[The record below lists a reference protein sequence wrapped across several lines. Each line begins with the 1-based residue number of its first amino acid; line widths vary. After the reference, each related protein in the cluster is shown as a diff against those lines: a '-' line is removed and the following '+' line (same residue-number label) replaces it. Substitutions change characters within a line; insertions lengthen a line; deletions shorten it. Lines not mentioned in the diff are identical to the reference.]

1 MARKK
6 RIRRP
11 QGLQVVN
18 PDCAG
23 IDIGKDRHF
32 VAVSPERAAEPVREF
47 GGFTRD
53 LVALSEW
60 LSSCGVKTVA
70 MESTSVY
77 WIPVYEVLER
87 AGFEVLLVSPR
98 MTKQISGRKSDVL
111 DCQWIWQLQS
121 YGLLRG
127 SFRPRDAI
135 CPLRAYVRQARR
147 LIADRSRSVQHMQKA
162 LTEMNV
168 RLDSVISELAGVTGL
183 RIVRAIVSGERDPHR
198 LASLRHR
205 AIKASAETIAASLE
219 GTWREEHL
227 FSLEQALERD
237 DFLEQ
242 QIQACETRMAAMID
256 DLTPPAPPAAGSP
269 GAPADGSSGA
279 VPAARRLTDPRSDKA
294 MRAAL
299 HRMMGVD
306 LTAIPT
312 IGTGTALTVAAEI
325 GPDFSAFPSVQHFCS
340 WLGVAPGTRISG
352 GKALPGRAPKGVNP
366 VGQALRMAAV
376 GARRSQSF
384 VGARHRSRLARKDA
398 AVAVNATARE
408 LACLIY
414 LMVTRGQEYI
424 EKGVEAWEQQRAER
438 THARLVTKARAI
450 GYELIRPAD
459 GDTPSAAATA
469 T

>member
-1 MARKK
+1 
-6 RIRRP
+6 
-11 QGLQVVN
+11 
-18 PDCAG
+18 
-23 IDIGKDRHF
+23 
-32 VAVSPERAAEPVREF
+32 
-47 GGFTRD
+47 
-53 LVALSEW
+53 
-60 LSSCGVKTVA
+60 

-127 SFRPRDAI
+127 SFRPRDAV

-168 RLDSVISELAGVTGL
+168 RLDSVIADLAGVTGL
-183 RIVRAIVSGERDPHR
+183 RIVRAIVAGERDPHR

-205 AIKASAETIAASLE
+205 AIRASADTIAASLE
-219 GTWREEHL
+219 GTWRAEHL
-227 FSLEQALERD
+227 FSLEQALARH

-242 QIQACETRMAAMID
+242 QIEACETRIAAMID
-256 DLTPPAPPAAGSP
+256 DLTPPAPAADGGGASD
-269 GAPADGSSGA
+269 APA
-279 VPAARRLTDPRSDKA
+279 PAARRLTDPRSDKA
-294 MRAAL
+294 RRAAL

-352 GKALPGRAPKGVNP
+352 GKALPGRAPKVVNP

-384 VGARHRSRLARKDA
+384 VGARHRARLARKDA

-424 EKGVEAWEQQRAER
+424 EKGVEAWEKQRAER
-438 THARLVTKARAI
+438 THASLLRKARAL
-450 GYELIRPAD
+450 GYVLSKPAD
-459 GDTPSAAATA
+459 GDTSSDALTAA
-469 T
+469 